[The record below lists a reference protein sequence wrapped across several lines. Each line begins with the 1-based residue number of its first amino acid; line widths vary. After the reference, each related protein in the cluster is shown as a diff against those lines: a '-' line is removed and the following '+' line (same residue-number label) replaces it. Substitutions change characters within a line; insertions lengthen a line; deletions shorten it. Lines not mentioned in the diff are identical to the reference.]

1 MKSELG
7 ASIPIGCLY
16 PRWALENFLQFLRNL
31 GTGRLILIGLVGA
44 LTVFFFIAIVGR
56 WQNAPMTVLYTDLDP
71 ANASTIA
78 QRLEAEGI
86 PYETDAGGRVLKV
99 PRDQVDRLRLTLAGD
114 GLTGGVVGKEI
125 FDQESSFGRTSFEL
139 NVNYV
144 RAVEGEIARTIKY
157 LGSVSEARVHIV
169 MPERRP
175 FEREASEP
183 TASILIRTTGAGL
196 GRREAQAIQ
205 SLVATA
211 VPGLSPERVT
221 ISDTSGRL
229 LVDGAS
235 EQGEFSSFTSLEE
248 ARLAKE
254 RMYRNKIEQL
264 LARRVGDGRVRAEVS
279 VQMDMSRTTTNAVR
293 FDPDNQVILSQNV
306 VEEESRETDQVGGQ
320 VTTANNLPDAQ
331 GIGSSPSNTAS
342 KTEEVTNFENSKTE
356 TVTIKEPGEITQLR
370 VAVLVDGIRELDE
383 EGNTVSYQERPEAEI
398 DQLRSLVLTAIPF
411 VDDASIGRSDEVTVT
426 SMRFVDP
433 APITQATQEFSLLG
447 LNKQDLLDIV
457 TQGGVI
463 ISIILVILMVVRPL
477 VMRLVEAIPDA
488 PAQPDPGQIEDRT
501 KEAPA
506 IMGPGSAV
514 TAEVMAAAAAGDED
528 AAAAVRYAQQTG
540 ALVRDDMRTDAKID
554 VAQVEGRIQ
563 ESAIKKVADIIR
575 SNPDESIAIVK
586 TWLYAE

>member
-1 MKSELG
+1 LD
-7 ASIPIGCLY
+7 
-16 PRWALENFLQFLRNL
+16 NFLQFLRNL

-44 LTVFFFIAIVGR
+44 LTVFFFFAIVGR

-78 QRLEAEGI
+78 QRLEAENI

-99 PRDQVDRLRLTLAGD
+99 PRNQVDRLRLTLAGD

-183 TASILIRTTGAGL
+183 SASILIRTSGAGL

-205 SLVATA
+205 ALVATA

-264 LARRVGDGRVRAEVS
+264 LARRVGEGRVRAEVS
-279 VQMDMSRTTTNAVR
+279 VQMDMSRTTTNAVTY
-293 FDPDNQVILSQNV
+293 DPDNQVILSQNV

-331 GIGSSPSNTAS
+331 GLGVSPSNTAS

-370 VAVLVDGIRELDE
+370 VAVLVDGIREIDE
-383 EGNTVSYQERPEAEI
+383 EGNTVGYQERPQAEI

-411 VDDASIGRSDEVTVT
+411 VDDPDTGRSDEVTVT

-433 APITQATQEFSLLG
+433 TPITQAAQDLNLFG
-447 LNKQDLLDIV
+447 LNKQDLIEV
-457 TQGGVI
+457 VSEGGII
-463 ISIILVILMVVRPL
+463 ISIILVILLVVRPL
-477 VMRLVEAIPDA
+477 VMRLIEAIPDA
-488 PAQPDPGQIEDRT
+488 PAPPDPGQIEDRSGT
-501 KEAPA
+501 AETPA
-506 IMGPGSAV
+506 IMGPGSPI
-514 TAEVMAAAAAGDED
+514 TPDVMAAAAAGDED

-575 SNPDESIAIVK
+575 ANPDESIAIVK

>member
-1 MKSELG
+1 MD
-7 ASIPIGCLY
+7 
-16 PRWALENFLQFLRNL
+16 NFLQFLRNL
-31 GTGRLILIGLVGA
+31 GTGRLVLIGLVGA

-56 WQNAPMTVLYTDLDP
+56 WQNAPMTVLYSDLDP

-78 QRLEAEGI
+78 QRLEAENI

-114 GLTGGVVGKEI
+114 GLTGSVVGKEI

-183 TASILIRTTGAGL
+183 SASILVRTTGAGL

-264 LARRVGDGRVRAEVS
+264 LARRVGEGRVRAEVS

-293 FDPDNQVILSQNV
+293 YDPDNQVILSQNV
-306 VEEESRETDQVGGQ
+306 VEEESSETDQVGGQ
-320 VTTANNLPDAQ
+320 VTTANSLPDAQ
-331 GIGSSPSNTAS
+331 GSGSAPSNTAS

-370 VAVLVDGIRELDE
+370 VAVLVDGIREIDE
-383 EGNTVSYQERPEAEI
+383 EGNTTSYQERSPDEI
-398 DQLRSLVLTAIPF
+398 NQLRDLVLTAIPF
-411 VDDASIGRSDEVTVT
+411 VESADRTDEVIVT

-433 APITQATQEFSLLG
+433 APIAQAAQDFSMFG
-447 LNKQDLLDIV
+447 LNKQDLIEV
-457 TQGGVI
+457 VSEGGVI
-463 ISIILVILMVVRPL
+463 ISIILVILLVVRPL
-477 VMRLVEAIPDA
+477 VMRLIEAIPDA
-488 PAQPDPGQIEDRT
+488 PAAPDPGQIEDRT
-501 KEAPA
+501 METPA
-506 IMGPGSAV
+506 IMGPGTPV